1 MKLSRKQIKEGLQA
15 QPMEAILMGAATP
28 NKRLTQSQ
36 IRFAEQL
43 AMGKTK
49 AEAFRR
55 SRPNGRESK
64 AKPHSASRRGQE
76 LAASSAIQAQV
87 EAFRA
92 ALEAKKH
99 ATPEALRALVIE
111 QLTAHAIN
119 EGNPPAQRLRALE
132 LLGKVTEV
140 AAFTERRETRQ
151 VVDASVLRAKLLDT
165 LQAALGKGVSVHDQ
179 AGRSLLQELG
189 RVSKG
194 EQCETIEGERVESD
208 SAGNGSGAQA
218 CDARTESDSLWSASE
233 QQAGA
238 NNAGSGATG
247 AQATGADAGG
257 NAKTDTGAT
266 PPTRHPPD
274 SSEATPPPHA

>member
-1 MKLSRKQIKEGLQA
+1 MKLSRNDIKQGLKA
-15 QPMEAILMGAATP
+15 QPMESILLGATS
-28 NKRLTQSQ
+28 KSKTLTTSQ
-36 IRFAEQL
+36 VRFAEEL
-43 AMGKTK
+43 ALGKTK
-49 AEAFRR
+49 AEAYRR

-64 AKPHSASRRGQE
+64 AIPRTASKRGQE
-76 LAASSAIQAQV
+76 LAKVGAIQAQA
-87 EAFRA
+87 EAFKV
-92 ALEAKKH
+92 ALEARKH

-119 EGNPPAQRLRALE
+119 EDHPPAQRLRALE

-165 LQAALGKGVSVHDQ
+165 LQAALGKGISVHDQ

-194 EQCETIEGERVESD
+194 EQSETIEGDRVVAD
-208 SAGNGSGAQA
+208 SAGDCAGEQA
-218 CDARTESDSLWSASE
+218 CDTRAESDSLWQASAQAASADD
-233 QQAGA
+233 AGA
-238 NNAGSGATG
+238 GETS
-247 AQATGADAGG
+247 AQAAGADAGG
-257 NAKTDTGAT
+257 NSETDTGAT

-274 SSEATPPPHA
+274 FSEATPPPLA

>member
-28 NKRLTQSQ
+28 TKRLTQSQ

-87 EAFRA
+87 EAFKA
-92 ALEAKKH
+92 AMEARKH

-119 EGNPPAQRLRALE
+119 EDHPPAQRLRALE

-165 LQAALGKGVSVHDQ
+165 LQAALGKGISVHDQ

-189 RVSKG
+189 RVSKDTQG
-194 EQCETIEGERVESD
+194 ETIEAERVVSH
-208 SAGNGSGAQA
+208 SAGDGAGAQA
-218 CDARTESDSLWSASE
+218 CDARAESDSLWQASA
-233 QQAGA
+233 QPAGA
-238 NNAGSGATG
+238 DT
-247 AQATGADAGG
+247 GG
-257 NAKTDTGAT
+257 NAGTDTGAT